1 MELIERVAIALAHDC
16 GLDFNEV
23 CGVDADPDEGYCDSG
38 TCVASGYED
47 HDADYA
53 RAIFRSQAKAAIRAM
68 LDGVEPVIWRYS
80 TPNRPRP
87 NYGAKTGHVPDGW
100 TETPLYSLDAIK
112 EAL

>member
-1 MELIERVAIALAHDC
+1 MELIERVA
-16 GLDFNEV
+16 
-23 CGVDADPDEGYCDSG
+23 
-38 TCVASGYED
+38 
-47 HDADYA
+47 
-53 RAIFRSQAKAAIRAM
+53 RAIASEVWHDEPDQIDQMAVDWMGPAKAAIRAM